1 MKPEDVWPDGAGG
14 IVELPVGTDV
24 WELHED
30 GFWVLVPTNMRRK
43 KDGSAVMGAGLAKD
57 AALRYPGLAAPYG
70 RALGA
75 GCPMMAFPSW
85 RLLLG
90 PTKDD
95 WRLPAKM
102 GLVEQLLDRVAE
114 WCRTHP
120 GEAVVVAAPGCGR
133 GGLGYGPVRDAVVWR
148 LAAYRVVLLPPL
160 AAHVRHPDRS

>member
-1 MKPEDVWPDGAGG
+1 MKPKDVWPDDVGG

-24 WELHED
+24 WELHEG
-30 GFWVLVPTNMRRK
+30 GFWVLVPTNMCRK

-57 AALRYPGLAAPYG
+57 AALRYPGLAARYG
-70 RALGA
+70 RALGS
-75 GCPMMAFPSW
+75 GRPMMSFPSW

-114 WCRTHP
+114 WYRAHP

-133 GGLGYGPVRDAVVWR
+133 GGPGYRPVRDIASQR
-148 LAAYRVVLLPPL
+148 LAAYRVVLLPP
-160 AAHVRHPDRS
+160 R